1 MYDEIKSKVT
11 NMGNNYK
18 NEKLVRNAK
27 SFRMMFDTVKSLR
40 HSQGFYS
47 RLYNNLMENVKY
59 NKEDLSDF
67 LNNSELPKFKD
78 ILDVVMYL
86 EG

>member
-1 MYDEIKSKVT
+1 
-11 NMGNNYK
+11 MGNHYK

-27 SFRMMFDTVKSLR
+27 SFRMVFDTIKRLR
-40 HSQGFYS
+40 YSQGFYNM
-47 RLYNNLMENVKY
+47 LYYELIEDIKY
-59 NKEDLSDF
+59 NKENISNF

-78 ILDVVMYL
+78 TLDVVMYL

>member
-1 MYDEIKSKVT
+1 
-11 NMGNNYK
+11 MGNNYK
-18 NEKLVRNAK
+18 NEKLVQNTK
-27 SFRMMFDTVKSLR
+27 SFRMILETAKGLR

-47 RLYNNLMENVKY
+47 RLYRDLMEDIKY
-59 NKEDLSDF
+59 NKENISDF

-78 ILDVVMYL
+78 SLDVIMYL

>member
-1 MYDEIKSKVT
+1 
-11 NMGNNYK
+11 MGNNYK
-18 NEKLVRNAK
+18 NEKLVQNAK
-27 SFRMMFDTVKSLR
+27 SFRMILETAKGLR

-47 RLYNNLMENVKY
+47 RFYNDLMENIKY
-59 NKEDLSDF
+59 NKEELVDY

-78 ILDVVMYL
+78 TLDVVMYL

>member
-1 MYDEIKSKVT
+1 
-11 NMGNNYK
+11 MGNNYK
-18 NEKLVRNAK
+18 NEKLVQNAK
-27 SFRMMFDTVKSLR
+27 SFRMIFDTVKSLR

-47 RLYNNLMENVKY
+47 RLYNDLMENIKY
-59 NKEDLSDF
+59 DKEGLVDC

-78 ILDVVMYL
+78 TLDVVMYL

>member
-1 MYDEIKSKVT
+1 
-11 NMGNNYK
+11 MGNNYK
-18 NEKLVRNAK
+18 NEKLVQNAK
-27 SFRMMFDTVKSLR
+27 SFRMILDTVTLLR

-47 RLYNNLMENVKY
+47 RFYNDLMKNIKY
-59 NKEDLSDF
+59 NKENISDF

-78 ILDVVMYL
+78 TLDVVMYL

>member
-1 MYDEIKSKVT
+1 
-11 NMGNNYK
+11 MGNNYK
-18 NEKLVRNAK
+18 NEKLVQNAK
-27 SFRMMFDTVKSLR
+27 SFRMIFETIKGLR

-47 RLYNNLMENVKY
+47 RLYANLMEDIKY
-59 NKEDLSDF
+59 NKENISDF

-78 ILDVVMYL
+78 SLGVIMYL

>member
-1 MYDEIKSKVT
+1 
-11 NMGNNYK
+11 MGNKYK
-18 NEKLVRNAK
+18 NEKLVQNAK
-27 SFRMMFDTVKSLR
+27 SFRMLFDTVKGLR

-47 RLYNNLMENVKY
+47 RLYNDLMENIKY
-59 NKEDLSDF
+59 NKAELVEH

-78 ILDVVMYL
+78 TLDVVMYL

>member
-1 MYDEIKSKVT
+1 
-11 NMGNNYK
+11 MGNNYK
-18 NEKLVRNAK
+18 NEKLVQNAK
-27 SFRMMFDTVKSLR
+27 SFRMVFDTIKGLR

-47 RLYNNLMENVKY
+47 RLYNDLMENIKY
-59 NKEDLSDF
+59 NKEELVDY

-78 ILDVVMYL
+78 SLDVVMYL

>member
-1 MYDEIKSKVT
+1 
-11 NMGNNYK
+11 MGNNYN
-18 NEKLVRNAK
+18 NEKLVQNAK
-27 SFRMMFDTVKSLR
+27 SFRMLFDTVKGLR

-47 RLYNNLMENVKY
+47 RLYNDLMENIKY
-59 NKEDLSDF
+59 NKEELVDH

-78 ILDVVMYL
+78 TLDVVMYL

>member
-1 MYDEIKSKVT
+1 
-11 NMGNNYK
+11 MGNNYK
-18 NEKLVRNAK
+18 NEKLVQNAK

-47 RLYNNLMENVKY
+47 RLYDALMHNIEN
-59 NKEDLSDF
+59 NKEDLLDY

-78 ILDVVMYL
+78 SLDVIMYL

>member
-1 MYDEIKSKVT
+1 MC
-11 NMGNNYK
+11 NNYR
-18 NEKLVRNAK
+18 NEKLVQNAK
-27 SFRMMFDTVKSLR
+27 SFRMILETAKDLR

-47 RLYNNLMENVKY
+47 RFYNDLMENIKY
-59 NKEDLSDF
+59 NKEELVDY

-78 ILDVVMYL
+78 TLDVVMYL

>member
-1 MYDEIKSKVT
+1 
-11 NMGNNYK
+11 MGNKYK

-27 SFRMMFDTVKSLR
+27 SFRMMYDTVKSLR

-47 RLYNNLMENVKY
+47 RLYDALTY
-59 NKEDLSDF
+59 NIKINRDDLVDF
-67 LNNSELPKFKD
+67 LNNSKIPEFKD
-78 ILDVVMYL
+78 TVDVVMYL

>member
-1 MYDEIKSKVT
+1 
-11 NMGNNYK
+11 
-18 NEKLVRNAK
+18 
-27 SFRMMFDTVKSLR
+27 
-40 HSQGFYS
+40 
-47 RLYNNLMENVKY
+47 MEDITY
-59 NKEDLSDF
+59 NKEGLAHY

>member
-1 MYDEIKSKVT
+1 
-11 NMGNNYK
+11 MGNNYK
-18 NEKLVRNAK
+18 NEKLVQNAK
-27 SFRMMFDTVKSLR
+27 SFRIMFDTIKGLR

-47 RLYNNLMENVKY
+47 RLYNDLMENIKY
-59 NKEDLSDF
+59 NKEELVDY

-78 ILDVVMYL
+78 TLDVVMYL

>member
-1 MYDEIKSKVT
+1 
-11 NMGNNYK
+11 MGNKYK
-18 NEKLVRNAK
+18 NEKLVQNAK
-27 SFRMMFDTVKSLR
+27 SFRMMYDTVKSLR

-47 RLYNNLMENVKY
+47 RLYDALIYNIKN
-59 NKEDLSDF
+59 NKEDLLDF

-78 ILDVVMYL
+78 TVDVVTYL

>member
-1 MYDEIKSKVT
+1 MS
-11 NMGNNYK
+11 NSYK
-18 NEKLVRNAK
+18 NEKLVQNAK
-27 SFRMMFDTVKSLR
+27 SFRMIFNTIKDLR

-47 RLYNNLMENVKY
+47 RLYNDLMENIKY
-59 NKEDLSDF
+59 NKEGLVDC

-78 ILDVVMYL
+78 SLDVIMYL